1 MNVNALDIALEEYL
15 GKNTEVSVTLR
26 DSAMCRGRIKDFDGY
41 VILLSGE
48 PDLILYRHSV
58 LKLTEAVAPRVHE
71 RVQEKVFQPR
81 RQQPQQPPSKPP
93 RKRPAGE
100 QAARPPREQAEKP
113 GQMGTLGEA
122 MQKWLESQKGK

>member
-81 RQQPQQPPSKPP
+81 RQPPPSKPP

>member
-26 DSAMCRGRIKDFDGY
+26 DSAMVRGRIKDFDGY

-81 RQQPQQPPSKPP
+81 RQPPPSKPP